1 MKLWLKYL
9 IGVLLGI
16 ALSFAVPSTS
26 EAASSALAFITEVI
40 VRFGRYIVVPLI
52 FFTAMTAVNKL
63 RESKM
68 ILKTGI
74 WTAAVTIV
82 SALLLTFIG
91 LVAILAIRL
100 PRIPITADKAAEA
113 ASLNIND
120 LIRALFPSSAFETLI
135 NGTFLFPAFLFAC
148 FSGGACTGD
157 QAAFR
162 PIVTI
167 TDALSKLCYNIVTL
181 FTEVLSIGMIAV
193 MCSWAIQFRTVV
205 TAGTFVP
212 LIFLLFGILML
223 VAGGIYP
230 VLLHYICHDP
240 HPYRVLYASLCSI
253 ITAFF
258 SGDTNFVLPINMRAG
273 KESLGIRRRIN
284 GIAYPLFSIFA
295 RGGAALIVTVGFVV
309 IWRSYAY
316 QRIPV
321 SNILWIYCMSIGLS
335 FLLGGLP
342 SGGPFIALTVLC
354 TLYGRGFE
362 TGYLLLRPV
371 APILCSFAAAF
382 DVLSAMFGS
391 YIVGVKT
398 HMIEHHSVQ
407 HFI

>member
-1 MKLWLKYL
+1 M
-9 IGVLLGI
+9 
-16 ALSFAVPSTS
+16 
-26 EAASSALAFITEVI
+26 
-40 VRFGRYIVVPLI
+40 
-52 FFTAMTAVNKL
+52 
-63 RESKM
+63 
-68 ILKTGI
+68 
-74 WTAAVTIV
+74 
-82 SALLLTFIG
+82 
-91 LVAILAIRL
+91 
-100 PRIPITADKAAEA
+100 
-113 ASLNIND
+113 
-120 LIRALFPSSAFETLI
+120 
-135 NGTFLFPAFLFAC
+135 
-148 FSGGACTGD
+148 
-157 QAAFR
+157 
-162 PIVTI
+162 
-167 TDALSKLCYNIVTL
+167 
-181 FTEVLSIGMIAV
+181 
-193 MCSWAIQFRTVV
+193 
-205 TAGTFVP
+205 
-212 LIFLLFGILML
+212 
-223 VAGGIYP
+223 
-230 VLLHYICHDP
+230 
-240 HPYRVLYASLCSI
+240 LYASLCSI

-316 QRIPV
+316 MTIPV

-398 HMIEHHSVQ
+398 NMIEHHSVQ